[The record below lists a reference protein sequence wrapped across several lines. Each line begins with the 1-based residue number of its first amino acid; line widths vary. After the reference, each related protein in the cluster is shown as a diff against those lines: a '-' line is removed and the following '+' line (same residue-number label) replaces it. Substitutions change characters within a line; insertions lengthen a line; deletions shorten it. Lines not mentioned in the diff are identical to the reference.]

1 MVPEFVETIDS
12 YAFYGNPF
20 IKNVILTKNV
30 SKIEDNAFA
39 ACKNL
44 KTINLEN
51 VTEIGE
57 WAFYKCES
65 LMDIELHVSEIKK
78 AVFSECKNLDKVI
91 LKGTHIISEQAF
103 YHCGIK
109 EIDLP
114 DGLIEINDA
123 KCKSNLNTNSK
134 RLKHLLKHILDPKIH
149 QRVLPV

>member
-1 MVPEFVETIDS
+1 MAISTIDVDSENEVYTSIEGVLYSKDKKTLIKVPVAFNQCEFVVPEFVETIDS

-30 SKIEDNAFA
+30 SKIEDNAFT

-78 AVFSECKNLDKVI
+78 AVFSECKN
-91 LKGTHIISEQAF
+91 
-103 YHCGIK
+103 
-109 EIDLP
+109 
-114 DGLIEINDA
+114 
-123 KCKSNLNTNSK
+123 
-134 RLKHLLKHILDPKIH
+134 
-149 QRVLPV
+149 